1 MGARM
6 LNRVLWEDGL
16 FHKTQRQIQD
26 PLVVLETDL

>member
-6 LNRVLWEDGL
+6 LNREDGL